1 MLFFSAVFLVDC
13 EEWFCILLGS
23 LPGARPCNRLHS
35 LFAWAKSGRWLIDW
49 LLRAFCTIRENPMLR
64 ILKSFSSCSDVD
76 VLLHADSVVQ
86 HYVVFFPPDGWQWL
100 SVFFVAVPSWKYR
113 WVASV
118 LSSLSG
124 LWKLLFRLVVHL
136 LSFRRFVL
144 GSTTAVLLSNVS
156 GDLRWRGSCSARTPL
171 DSAKISH
178 FFHNCNRLNRF
189 LSMYCTQDIAVWKNF
204 RKNRRSRCCSCRRSS
219 LAILCWTCWSSAS
232 GSSPEWMIPYAG
244 SSRTSRSTSWLW
256 FSRVA
261 IRCSTTK
268 RGTPEIL

>member
-1 MLFFSAVFLVDC
+1 MLFFSLSFLLTARNGSVFFLGPCQVLVVQSFAFS
-13 EEWFCILLGS
+13 FCLSKVGS
-23 LPGARPCNRLHS
+23 LT
-35 LFAWAKSGRWLIDW
+35 DW
-49 LLRAFCTIRENPMLR
+49 LVAEAFCTIRENPMLR
-64 ILKSFSSCSDVD
+64 ILNSFSSCSDVD

-178 FFHNCNRLNRF
+178 FFPQLQQIKPISQYVLHSRHCCLEEFSQKSKISVLFMSAIKSCDSLLNLLIF
-189 LSMYCTQDIAVWKNF
+189 CVWLKSWMND
-204 RKNRRSRCCSCRRSS
+204 S
-219 LAILCWTCWSSAS
+219 LCWEFSNFSINLLT
-232 GSSPEWMIPYAG
+232 
-244 SSRTSRSTSWLW
+244 L